1 MIDKLQQQIE
11 NLTQQHENRKR
22 WLAILAVLAVMVVA
36 ATAYA
41 LVRPAITLENTTHC
55 GLEEHTHTE
64 ACYAS
69 VATAET
75 AASDQELTCGKE
87 EHTHTL
93 ACYADPT
100 ADIEN
105 EEDWANSVAQA
116 ELTGNWGDDLANVA
130 QSQLGY
136 TASEKNYTVAL
147 DGETKQPYTRY
158 GAWSGDAYTD
168 WNLPFVNFCLHYAQ
182 IPAESF
188 PVEADLSSLMEAL
201 TDDERN
207 QFAPADG
214 YVPQAGDV
222 ALLTNNGEDISAVGI
237 VAELCAETDDQPAKV
252 AVIEADDSN
261 TVRRVEYA
269 LDDEKLLGYGVML
282 QNPDAG
288 RTSEKS
294 STPEASLTAA
304 TETATLAAE
313 DEIAVQA
320 ASNKTIVALS
330 AVPKSD
336 TIPAG
341 AKLTQSMFTITATY
355 SDGTT
360 GVIPEPVTVTSP
372 NWPNDYVNNMTEDE
386 YNWTNTFPGVKAVEV
401 AFDSDSYTEYRDKV
415 RIYDKSGNMVK
426 ELSDTGLKGSRCLV
440 SGDTAKITMSSDS
453 STTVKG
459 FLAIV
464 SASIQITPEIAPE
477 EAGNFTVSLAL
488 LDKKGATI
496 GISAETGLTV
506 EQNGTVNGSCGENAQ
521 WSYSND
527 GTLTISGS
535 GATND
540 YDMEPAPW
548 NDYPVKKLVI
558 EEGITKI
565 GRKNFQDNEKLQFV
579 TIPADIELLYGAF
592 SGCTSIKELNVTGTV
607 AQAMKS
613 TPDRILEDCTG
624 DIKVVLSDGI
634 ELPGYAF
641 GSCEGLKS
649 VKIEGNLKEIPY
661 GAFYYC
667 RKLERVELPESITK
681 IGAHAFENCEKLKTV
696 KIPTKVTEIGASAFI
711 YCDQLDN
718 IVLPE
723 KLTKINSDTFNGC
736 KNLKNITIPDGIE
749 LIDKYAFCGCTS
761 LQSFPFEKLSKLKE
775 IGSYAFNGCANITGV
790 NFPDS
795 LTSVH
800 EYAFANT
807 GLTSLTIPQNLGWVE
822 TGIVAGCKNFTELK
836 WNVTNGSWYQN
847 QAMFKNDPRLIVTVG
862 KNVKALWGVTMKG
875 LALCGAKVVRFEG
888 PNWLEISN
896 AAQPNGALP
905 LGTLTDGTYYADENG
920 ALYRLEEDRAVLA
933 YLPAEMTA
941 YTVPTT
947 VPANET
953 GSKLLPVTAVGSHAL
968 YSAADLTALT
978 FQSPKQINELAD
990 FAFAY
995 AGNLST
1001 INGAGTAQ
1009 EVLGKFADPCKKG
1022 QLLFTGTK
1030 IGETGTATIQDTLHL
1045 SGLPDNKGDDTL
1057 DVTVRT
1063 TNSKNYPE
1071 PTAADRTKVYYTGEA
1086 AVTTLIISNPSSA
1099 EIENDDGAI
1108 VRLYMD
1114 FDGQGGKPQLAVG
1127 EYTIGVNSGTT
1138 YTYKVSQISGTN
1150 IYCFEVQ
1157 RPRNGDT
1164 ITLNLESGYASPT
1177 TGGGSNRIFG
1187 TILSKGDKENLQGN
1201 ELPYIDQYQNLQWET
1216 KVDKFPVTKKCID
1229 QNVMAKGDG
1238 NGHAYI
1244 TGLAYEIDTPR
1255 KGDTL
1260 EGIGKD
1266 LMTSTDY
1273 TDVLT
1278 LPEGI
1283 TIDEKALHAIQTNN
1297 YTWQVTFGDCVLY
1310 DQSDNSKLLRMY
1322 IREYNTM
1329 GFSMG
1334 NVETIGNNQLV
1345 LHFTFRNTTLG
1356 TSKPTEMSNQKF
1368 QVKFGDSLLYIDQPT
1383 AQKTYEINNK
1393 VTAVEHFSYS
1403 EDQTYTEE
1411 CPYQFV
1417 CGEGTLKLQKTV
1429 KSGSSQMGD
1438 SRVYTITASNDA
1450 ALPYTKL
1457 AFLDDE
1463 MPCTEYLSASDI
1475 EELFRN
1481 DSEAKQASVTIKY
1494 ATICNVPVAAEVR
1507 DMDGTVAG
1515 KVSVGNTDTGTN
1527 ANKYNGMNKS
1537 SDSTA
1542 LTEFATIT
1550 ISWSPDE
1557 ATPDLLRFTL
1567 HDTNDKINDR
1577 IASCALDTKE
1587 IQKLL
1592 DNWGYIVTY
1601 DAYYKVRWDL
1611 RETDGNFVLQGGRK
1625 ISYDLKVTNKD
1636 TFMMLRTDQK
1646 YQYPSNSVYGR
1657 NDAYGRDADEERLAF
1672 GDASD
1677 YTYREFSL
1685 VKDAKINGQEIEKD
1699 SELLKDGAIIDYDLT
1714 VTHTSDAHYDVLPLT
1729 DHMSGAQILLAEVD
1743 SNQEADW
1750 TGDLT
1755 IVEDNNGTRYYKL
1768 DAERTYMGV
1777 WLDGNYADS
1786 VKVKNNNAGRDTLI
1800 KWYFSDYEGNRTDT
1814 IHYKAWLQLKGQVN
1828 GYYPVNNETWLGDH
1842 ETHRLYN
1849 EVGWTRLDYTF
1860 DKKIV
1865 EDENDQGDG
1874 ISYCPITEGETVTY
1888 RLKLQTFQ
1896 DRTYTLTG
1904 ADLYDEL
1911 PSSLGA
1917 YKNFVWT
1924 KGNGVTPGTVNIIR
1938 YDCQGSGHVEGGD
1951 DWSITSDPYG
1961 STRQYIRWGD
1971 SFSITFGPQPVYIY
1985 VQLTYPKGELWQAY
1999 AKECGT
2005 QILKNTFFV
2014 EGVPSTV
2021 THALALPAK
2030 AYLQK
2035 GVWKTYGTVGSTKW
2049 IRNPSSSMSRWYY
2062 CNDDIMTRGICY
2074 YVLLRND
2081 GETRL
2086 YLNDLQDTL
2095 PKGFTLQGMLDS
2107 DSPEYPYIDT
2117 SRKSIMTSGT
2127 VASYFVDTETADG
2140 TKVKY
2145 KTIGVSVS
2153 TQEDTATNTQKLS
2166 FHFTSVPFSYSYSV
2180 AQYDEDLGK
2189 CYLNPGE
2196 AIQFAYYCRT
2206 NSSADTENVAT
2217 NTITMPYYDYANG
2230 GLSVGNN
2237 KQKVYNSDT
2246 YIPNDGSCKIWD
2258 NSTAAANGF
2267 TVTSG
2272 DLIMG
2277 DKNSTP
2283 WIESDVTVRR
2293 GEISPGITKKL
2304 AAKLSQNNVITENP
2318 LAAHPVDTLRWD
2330 VVAQNNGALPMIDF
2344 TLSDTMPSPYYFTGT
2359 VNYQLECKDNKGYA
2373 TRGEAY
2379 LTKPSNDEKKGLFEI
2394 QKTEDP
2400 NVFQIAS
2407 YMNDYSYTKKTL
2419 LKVDGEPIKID
2430 TLWMVNGNGYYR
2442 CTATLE
2448 VSMTQDKTTGAT
2460 TLWVRF
2466 TDPHMSLPEGGVA
2479 TMTLDT
2485 KAPDKETWRNTVYTN
2500 SCNITPMVQ
2509 PWDTSAV
2516 NQGNATTQTPMFD
2529 GKERPSVRNSAP
2541 VTVTYGYAT
2550 TSLKMVEEVDD
2561 PTNKANS
2568 NNDRNFIVLPGR
2580 DSTFRY
2586 TLAVTNEDPT
2596 GSGQQSSMEELIL
2609 IDSLPQKGDHTVFQT
2624 DDPRYSDF
2632 TVSLADKD
2640 EPVVTITAED
2650 DTVTKL
2656 NSSQYRLEFS
2666 DKTEFDD
2673 SDWNGTSTWNTPAA
2687 QARSVR
2693 LVLKDPN
2700 AKDGENPLMPSGST
2714 IAFSFVCKVNDQ
2726 NDAAAGQ
2733 IAWNSFGYHY
2743 TMPEQTPQEA
2753 APLKVGVMLPT
2764 QPTLQKKLQ
2773 LNGAPYAAEKDETF
2787 TFYCYTGQPL
2797 TDLPEH
2803 WTAAQLEAKLTEAHR
2818 DWRIIPVAVT
2828 AGDTAS
2834 AVQQLTD
2841 TEKWTWQKN
2850 QVYTIV
2856 EVPNDRYTL
2865 AELNGIQQNT
2875 YTFTYDPA
2883 RTVAITAVNTRDSW
2897 SFTLEKV
2904 DEDAPDT
2911 HLADAWFALYS
2922 KDDRDIMTDEAYAAL
2937 TCKAER
2943 TITDGDTTW
2952 YLTQVGVTRADTG
2965 YLTFT
2970 GLTRDEYRCKEIKAP
2985 NGYAPDETLHKITR
2999 EDNAKKICK
3008 ITNKRA
3014 YRLPNTGGCGTT
3026 PFTVA
3031 GLLLI
3036 AAASCLLFKKYRR
3049 KQEGG
3054 TASSRF

>member
-1 MIDKLQQQIE
+1 M
-11 NLTQQHENRKR
+11 
-22 WLAILAVLAVMVVA
+22 
-36 ATAYA
+36 
-41 LVRPAITLENTTHC
+41 
-55 GLEEHTHTE
+55 
-64 ACYAS
+64 
-69 VATAET
+69 
-75 AASDQELTCGKE
+75 
-87 EHTHTL
+87 
-93 ACYADPT
+93 
-100 ADIEN
+100 
-105 EEDWANSVAQA
+105 
-116 ELTGNWGDDLANVA
+116 
-130 QSQLGY
+130 
-136 TASEKNYTVAL
+136 
-147 DGETKQPYTRY
+147 
-158 GAWSGDAYTD
+158 
-168 WNLPFVNFCLHYAQ
+168 
-182 IPAESF
+182 
-188 PVEADLSSLMEAL
+188 
-201 TDDERN
+201 
-207 QFAPADG
+207 
-214 YVPQAGDV
+214 
-222 ALLTNNGEDISAVGI
+222 
-237 VAELCAETDDQPAKV
+237 
-252 AVIEADDSN
+252 
-261 TVRRVEYA
+261 
-269 LDDEKLLGYGVML
+269 
-282 QNPDAG
+282 
-288 RTSEKS
+288 
-294 STPEASLTAA
+294 
-304 TETATLAAE
+304 
-313 DEIAVQA
+313 
-320 ASNKTIVALS
+320 
-330 AVPKSD
+330 
-336 TIPAG
+336 
-341 AKLTQSMFTITATY
+341 
-355 SDGTT
+355 
-360 GVIPEPVTVTSP
+360 
-372 NWPNDYVNNMTEDE
+372 
-386 YNWTNTFPGVKAVEV
+386 
-401 AFDSDSYTEYRDKV
+401 
-415 RIYDKSGNMVK
+415 
-426 ELSDTGLKGSRCLV
+426 
-440 SGDTAKITMSSDS
+440 
-453 STTVKG
+453 
-459 FLAIV
+459 
-464 SASIQITPEIAPE
+464 
-477 EAGNFTVSLAL
+477 
-488 LDKKGATI
+488 
-496 GISAETGLTV
+496 
-506 EQNGTVNGSCGENAQ
+506 
-521 WSYSND
+521 
-527 GTLTISGS
+527 
-535 GATND
+535 
-540 YDMEPAPW
+540 
-548 NDYPVKKLVI
+548 
-558 EEGITKI
+558 
-565 GRKNFQDNEKLQFV
+565 
-579 TIPADIELLYGAF
+579 
-592 SGCTSIKELNVTGTV
+592 TGTV
-607 AQAMKS
+607 AQEMRS
-613 TPDRILEDCTG
+613 TLDRILEDCTG

-641 GSCEGLKS
+641 RSCEGLKS
-649 VKIEGNLKEIPY
+649 IKIEGNLKEIPY

-681 IGAHAFENCEKLKTV
+681 IGAQAFENCEKLKTV
-696 KIPTKVTEIGASAFI
+696 KIPAKVTEIGAYAFI

-723 KLTKINSDTFNGC
+723 KLTQINLYTFDGC

-749 LIDKYAFCGCTS
+749 LIDQYAFYGCTS
-761 LQSFPFEKLSKLKE
+761 LQSFPFEKLSKLKR
-775 IGSYAFNGCANITGV
+775 IGRYAFNGCANITEV

-795 LTSVH
+795 LTAVY

-836 WNVTNGSWYQN
+836 WNATEGSWYQN

-862 KNVKALWGVTMKG
+862 KNVEDLWGQTMKG

-888 PNWLEISN
+888 QNWLKISN

-905 LGTLTDGTYYADENG
+905 LGALTDGTYYADKNG
-920 ALYRLEEDRAVLA
+920 ALYRLEEDHAVLA

-947 VPANET
+947 VPVDEA
-953 GSKLLPVTAVGSHAL
+953 GSKQLPVTAVGSYAL

-978 FQSPKQINELAD
+978 FQSPEQINELAD

-1030 IGETGTATIQDTLHL
+1030 IAETGTATIQDTLHL

-1057 DVTVRT
+1057 EVTVRT
-1063 TNSKNYPE
+1063 TNSKNYPK
-1071 PTAADRTKVYYTGEA
+1071 PTAADGTKVYYTGEA

-1099 EIENDDGAI
+1099 KIENDDGAI

-1114 FDGQGGKPQLAVG
+1114 FDGEGGKPQLAIG
-1127 EYTIGVNSGTT
+1127 EYTIEVNSGIT

-1187 TILSKGDKENLQGN
+1187 AILSKEDKENLQGN

-1255 KGDTL
+1255 EGNTL

-1283 TIDEKALHAIQTNN
+1283 TIAEKVLRAIKTNN
-1297 YTWQVTFGDCVLY
+1297 YTWRVNFGDCVLY
-1310 DQSDNSKLLRMY
+1310 DQSDNSELLRMY
-1322 IREYNTM
+1322 IRGYNTM
-1329 GFSMG
+1329 YFSMG
-1334 NVETIGNNQLV
+1334 NVETNGNNQLV
-1345 LHFTFRNTTLG
+1345 LHFTFRNTTLE
-1356 TSKPTEMSNQKF
+1356 TSKPTEMANQKF
-1368 QVKFGDSLLYIDQPT
+1368 QVKFGDNLLYIDQPT
-1383 AQKTYEINNK
+1383 AQETYEIHNK
-1393 VTAVEHFSYS
+1393 ITAVEHFSYS
-1403 EDQTYTEE
+1403 EDQTYTAE
-1411 CPYQFV
+1411 CPYQFT
-1417 CGEGTLKLQKTV
+1417 CGDGTLKLQKTV

-1450 ALPYTKL
+1450 ALPYTKM

-1463 MPCTEYLSASDI
+1463 MPRTEYLSASDI

-1481 DSEAKQASVTIKY
+1481 DSEARQASVTIKY
-1494 ATICNVPVAAEVR
+1494 ATICNVPNATEVR
-1507 DMDGTVAG
+1507 DMDETVAG

-1527 ANKYNGMNKS
+1527 ANKYNGMNKG

-1542 LTEFATIT
+1542 LTNFATIT
-1550 ISWSPDE
+1550 ISWSLDE

-1567 HDTNDKINDR
+1567 HDTNGKIDDR
-1577 IASCALDTKE
+1577 IASCTLDAKE

-1601 DAYYKVRWDL
+1601 NAYYKVRWDL
-1611 RETDGNFVLQGGRK
+1611 RDADGNFVLQGGQK
-1625 ISYDLKVTNKD
+1625 INYDLKVTNKD
-1636 TFMMLRTDQK
+1636 TFMMLSTDQK
-1646 YQYPSNSVYGR
+1646 YQYPSNTVYG
-1657 NDAYGRDADEERLAF
+1657 NNEAYGRDADDARLAT
-1672 GDASD
+1672 GYATADIQ
-1677 YTYREFSL
+1677 REFSL
-1685 VKDAKINGQEIEKD
+1685 VKDAKIDGQEIEKD
-1699 SELLKDGAIIDYDLT
+1699 SDLLTDGAIIDYDLT
-1714 VTHTSDAHYDVLPLT
+1714 ATHTSDAHYDVLPLT

-1743 SNQEADW
+1743 SNRGADW
-1750 TGDLT
+1750 TDDLT
-1755 IVEDNNGTRYYKL
+1755 IVEDDNGTQYYKL
-1768 DAERTYMGV
+1768 DAERTYRGV

-1786 VKVKNNNAGRDTLI
+1786 VQVKNNNAGRDTLI
-1800 KWYFSDYEGNRTDT
+1800 KWYFSDYDGNRTDA
-1814 IHYKAWLQLKGQVN
+1814 IHYRALLQLKGQVN

-1865 EDENDQGDG
+1865 EDEYDQGDG
-1874 ISYCPITEGETVTY
+1874 VSYSPITEGETVTY

-1896 DRTYTLTG
+1896 DSTYTLTS
-1904 ADLYDEL
+1904 ANLYDEL
-1911 PSSLGA
+1911 PSSLGT

-1924 KGNGVTPGTVNIIR
+1924 KGDGVTPGTVNIIR
-1938 YDCQGSGHVEGGD
+1938 YDCHGSGHVESGD
-1951 DWSITSDPYG
+1951 DWTITSDSYG

-1971 SFSITFGPQPVYIY
+1971 SFSVTFGPEPVYIY
-1985 VQLTYPKGELWQAY
+1985 VQLTYPEGELWQAY

-2035 GVWKTYGTVGSTKW
+2035 GVWKTYGTVGSSTQ

-2107 DSPEYPYIDT
+2107 DSPWYPYIDT
-2117 SRKSIMTSGT
+2117 SRKSITTSGT
-2127 VASYFVDTETADG
+2127 VASYFVDTETEDG

-2166 FHFTSVPFSYSYSV
+2166 FHFTRVSFSYSYS
-2180 AQYDEDLGK
+2180 AASYDEDLGK

-2246 YIPNDGSCKIWD
+2246 YIPNDGTCKIWD
-2258 NSTAAANGF
+2258 SNTAAANGF

-2359 VNYQLECKDNKGYA
+2359 VNYQLECEDNKGYA

-2379 LTKPSNDEKKGLFEI
+2379 LTKPSNHEKKGLFEI

-2430 TLWMVNGNGYYR
+2430 TLWMVNGNGSYQ

-2460 TLWVRF
+2460 TLWVHF
-2466 TDPHMSLPEGGVA
+2466 DDPRMSLPEGGVA

-2485 KAPDKETWRNTVYTN
+2485 KAPDKTAWRNTVYTN

-2516 NQGNATTQTPMFD
+2516 NQGNATAQTPVFD
-2529 GKERPSVRNSAP
+2529 GQERASVRNSAP

-2550 TSLKMVEEVDD
+2550 TSLKTVEEVDD

-2568 NNDRNFIVLPGR
+2568 NSDQSYIVLPGK

-2596 GSGQQSSMEELIL
+2596 GSGQQSSMDQLIL
-2609 IDSLPQKGDHTVFQT
+2609 IDSLPQQGDHTVFQT
-2624 DDPRYSDF
+2624 EDPRYSDF
-2632 TVSLADKD
+2632 KVSLAENYD
-2640 EPVVTITAED
+2640 PVVTIKAKDGT
-2650 DTVTKL
+2650 TKTL
-2656 NSSQYRLEFS
+2656 ESSQYELQFS
-2666 DKTEFDD
+2666 DKTEFTTE
-2673 SDWNGTSTWNTPAA
+2673 DWDGTSEWNTDPA

-2693 LVLKDPN
+2693 LILTDPN
-2700 AKDGENPLMPSGST
+2700 AKTGIDPLMPSGST
-2714 IAFSFVCKVNDQ
+2714 ISLSFVCKVDDPN
-2726 NDAAAGQ
+2726 AAAGQ

-2743 TMPEQTPQEA
+2743 TMHDYKTPQEA

-2773 LNGAPYAAEKDETF
+2773 LNGTAYTAEQDENF

-2797 TDLPEH
+2797 TDLPEN
-2803 WTAAQLEAKLTEAHR
+2803 WTAEQLKAKLNEADR
-2818 DWRIIPVAVT
+2818 SYLEIPVTVE
-2828 AGDTAS
+2828 AGATAS
-2834 AVQQLTD
+2834 AAQPLQD
-2841 TEKWTWQKN
+2841 AEGWTWVKN

-2865 AELNGIQQNT
+2865 TELNGIQQTT

-2883 RTVAITAVNTRDSW
+2883 RSVAITAVNTRDSW

-2922 KDDRDIMTDEAYAAL
+2922 KDKRDAMTDEAYEAL

-2943 TITDGDTTW
+2943 TIPDGDTTW

-2985 NGYAPDETLHKITR
+2985 NGYAMDGTLRTVQRDKDAT
-2999 EDNAKKICK
+2999 AICK
-3008 ITNKRA
+3008 VTNKSA
-3014 YRLPNTGGCGTT
+3014 YQLPKTGGCGTV
-3026 PFTVA
+3026 PFTAA
-3031 GLLLI
+3031 GLLLV
-3036 AAASCLLFKKYRR
+3036 AAATCLLYKKHRR
-3049 KQEGG
+3049 RRACG
-3054 TASSRF
+3054 TDSTRFQ